1 MEQKY
6 SYIVFFSISAAF
18 LYYFYKKKDDFDN
31 CIDIDQYQYC
41 EKKINKKK
49 IRFNLIPYI
58 YHVKSYKNLE
68 LWYNNYD
75 YKLFKIYYFRN
86 TDENNLQYNQVLD
99 IHHKT
104 LFF

>member
-18 LYYFYKKKDDFDN
+18 LYYFYKKKNDL
-31 CIDIDQYQYC
+31 DIDNYIDNDNDC
-41 EKKINKKK
+41 DKKINKKK
-49 IRFNLIPYI
+49 IRFNLIPNI

-75 YKLFKIYYFRN
+75 YKLFKIDYFRN
-86 TDENNLQYNQVLD
+86 TDENNLQYNQILD